1 MASSVSAKALV
12 LLPVVLV
19 QEVENTSCLV
29 GRAKEV
35 ATGNKELATL
45 VEVLA

>member
-1 MASSVSAKALV
+1 VASNVPAEALA

-19 QEVENTSCLV
+19 QEVANTSCLV

-35 ATGNKELATL
+35 ATGIKELATL
-45 VEVLA
+45 VRVLA